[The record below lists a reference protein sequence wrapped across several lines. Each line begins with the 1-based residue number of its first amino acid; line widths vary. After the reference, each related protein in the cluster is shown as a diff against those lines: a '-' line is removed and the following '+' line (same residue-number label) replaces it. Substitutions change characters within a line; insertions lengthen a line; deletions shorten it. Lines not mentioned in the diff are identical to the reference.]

1 VEPAHAARGVDAVST
16 AEPTGFLYPFLDR
29 AERDETGL
37 LAALA
42 ASGRAKAELSA
53 ATTTAALAAAA
64 PEIAGAAIA
73 IARRARAGGRILTI
87 GNGGS
92 ATDAE
97 LAAACFARP
106 SDGPAVPARALVDD
120 PAVLTALANDI
131 GVEAVFARQVEA
143 AARPGDVLLAF
154 STSGNSPN
162 LLAAIAQAHRQGLYT
177 LGMAGHDGGAM
188 ARCAELDCCLVVRAQ
203 SVHRVQE
210 AQDTLVDALRRAV
223 CVALEDRTEEE
234 GDP

>member
-1 VEPAHAARGVDAVST
+1 VTG

-29 AERDETGL
+29 AERDEAGL

-42 ASGRAKAELSA
+42 ASGRAKAEASA
-53 ATTTAALAAAA
+53 TITAEALAAAA
-64 PEIAGAAIA
+64 PLLADAAATIAQRI
-73 IARRARAGGRILTI
+73 RAGGRVLTI

-97 LAAACFARP
+97 LAAASFARP
-106 SDGPAVPARALVDD
+106 PTGRSVPARALVDD

-131 GVEAVFARQVEA
+131 GVEAVFARQVA
-143 AARPGDVLLAF
+143 AAAHPSDVLVAF

-188 ARCAELDCCLVVRAQ
+188 AQCAELDCCLVVRAQ

-210 AQDTLVDALRRAV
+210 AQDGLLDALRHAV
-223 CVALEDRTEEE
+223 QAALEDLAEEAAE
-234 GDP
+234 PKGAP